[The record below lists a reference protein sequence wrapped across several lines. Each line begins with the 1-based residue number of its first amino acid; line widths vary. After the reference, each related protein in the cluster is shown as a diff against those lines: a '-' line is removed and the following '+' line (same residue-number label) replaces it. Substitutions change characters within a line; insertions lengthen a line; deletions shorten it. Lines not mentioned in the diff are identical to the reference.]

1 MKKMKR
7 AGAWLLTAAMTVS
20 TFAYAAPMTVQ
31 AADNFS
37 GSLTKVDSAK
47 ADGNVVEISFND
59 GAVKGRITFLED
71 GVFRYNVDPSGEFSE
86 YAKVRG
92 GYPDTGKIQA
102 QPDDSDRYSHPNA
115 SVSEKDGK
123 FMITNGETTIEFDK
137 DTALMSVKAGDK
149 TVMEESA
156 PLNFAGS
163 STTQTLV
170 QHDKTN
176 YNAGLREEFFGG
188 GTQNGRFV
196 HTDDVI
202 NISNESSWTDGGVA
216 SPAPFYYTSNG
227 YGVLRNTYMSG
238 KYDFGSTTDG
248 VVTAT
253 HNENEYDAYIF
264 VSSSENGSTV
274 STDLLD
280 GYFTVTGNPVLLPSY
295 AFYLGHLNAYNRDAW
310 SDTSKSGYKAWTIKG
325 NDSYESAGSTTYER
339 GGTGTT
345 IQAGEMGESLNGT
358 EPTVA
363 TDMMPEGVTHPEE
376 FSARAVL
383 DEYLDYDMPFGFFL
397 PNDGYGA
404 GYGQNGYN
412 MTGGVN
418 ADGSSSEERLAA
430 VAANVEN
437 LKEFADYAADRGI
450 ATGLWTQSNLTPDS
464 NSNTYW
470 HTLRDFN
477 AEVNAGVT
485 TLKTDVA
492 WVGYGY
498 SFQLSGVKQAY
509 DIVTK
514 NQSTRPNI
522 ISLDGWA
529 GSQRYNSVW
538 TGDQYGGSW
547 EYIRFHIP
555 TFIGQSLSGNPNI
568 GCDMDGIW
576 GGNPVIATRDYQWK
590 SFAPQ
595 MLDMD
600 GWGSYAKAPYTHG
613 DPYTGVSRM
622 YLKMKA
628 MMMPYIYTNAYAAAN
643 IDTGN
648 GDTGLPMVRAMFLE
662 FPEEAYAYTEAGS
675 QYQYMWGENLLV
687 APLYQ
692 NTQAD
697 SMGNDV
703 RNGIYLPGGEDTIWI
718 DYFTGDQ
725 YRGGQILNGFDAP
738 LWKIPLFVKNGAII
752 PMYAEHN
759 VAVEGV
765 ENGVDKSQRIVEFW
779 PEGETDFSAIEDDG
793 TSVTNN
799 ITEEEGYGDLDDI
812 DYGDHVTTKYT
823 SKVDGDTATLTAEK
837 STGSYNGYDKNKDT
851 TFIVNASV
859 EPSKVTAYNGSASL
873 DKVEAADKA
882 DFDALMPEDGEFIYF
897 YDESPEIETFASEE
911 ETIIADMVKDVE
923 VSGKLYVKFANTD
936 SQANEQKLV
945 IEGFENTGDLNSSDL
960 NEDLDAPT
968 LRENEDLKTPTS
980 ITLEWDAVEGATGY
994 EILVDGT
1001 LDDEGNMT
1009 SGMINSVAGGAE
1021 ATSFTHTDLEYKST
1035 HTYYIRSVNK
1045 DGHSVWSEI
1054 LETESADDPF
1064 RLSPDVTAEQ
1074 ITWTGG
1080 IYSTRNPILAF
1091 DEVFQTGDGGFHSSD
1106 GAIGQ
1111 TLTVD
1116 YGNAYVFDKI
1126 EYYPRDDAGNG
1137 TVTKMRV
1144 ETSLDGVNWVQHGDT
1159 ESSADADADLSY
1171 NMVRSSAMKT
1181 LDLRDPNTGADA
1193 IGARYIRFTP
1203 LASVGNFFSASELKV
1218 YTVDSVA
1225 GAADKPFRV
1234 GNISSIGTSEPTL
1247 TTFQLMF
1254 QKESSAHGSDKNS
1267 TWVGEVQSQYGD
1279 INFNGIA
1286 DIWDYAFTAFY
1297 VDGGTTKTGSVSGDI
1312 MLLPSA
1318 AKVEKGD
1325 TFTINVTALDVENLN
1340 AYGSIMNYD
1349 PDKLEYV
1356 ETTYVGTAGM
1366 YTQGMTGNIVNDD
1379 GTAYINHNALNM
1391 GDQPLVSGSKI
1402 LATIT
1407 MKAKADADLNDTDV
1421 IDLSSVTMLGP
1432 DFSVK
1437 ESKVVTDVE
1446 IPEVPTTTTI
1456 DYGMDAFDI
1465 TMTNKVLTT
1474 DDGSNV
1480 TTIVQ
1485 TGSYAS
1491 LFDGSYGRD
1500 FEFKWDTGQT
1510 ILPEGQI
1517 LPTTMH
1523 LELKTP
1529 SKMSTVKVYNANRG
1543 NGYLTSMSAEVF
1555 YEDGTSEVTDFD
1567 TEQADYTVTAD
1578 DSKNV
1583 TKVDLTF
1590 LTSTGTANANNEPR
1604 DNRMLTLAEIDCEYV
1619 SGISATGIEPAE
1631 TASKEIYEGQIGNID
1646 AVVLPADCPNQ
1657 YFTVENSNKDV
1668 ASVITLADGNGAPVY
1683 KVLGLKAGTTEITLK
1698 AAADETI
1705 TTTYT
1710 LTVKAGVDK
1719 SALVDAINKTTGALE
1734 SLYTADSYAAYKTA
1748 YDNAVAVN
1756 EKPDATLAEVEEAVT
1771 NLLKAY
1777 DALVIEPVDES
1788 LKLDTDKVIAGAE
1801 ALYSESN
1808 VPARMFDGDLGT
1820 YWESPY
1826 TGSNAKLPQDV
1837 VVELTDICQLEQV
1850 TFISHTIQN
1859 GGVTEYTISVSLDGN
1874 EWTEVTSGTVD
1885 AGAYK
1890 QGQNVRV
1897 DARFAPADAKYVKF
1911 TVEGA
1916 VGRIASEDNMYGR
1929 IAEMNLYGTA
1939 EADKGDLETL
1949 YNQYKDLK
1957 KTGYTKETWD
1967 VFQEAL
1973 NTAKNVLDNAAA
1985 SAEEINA
1992 AADGLQ
1998 AAVDGLRVSKTT
2010 LEYFLNK
2017 AKEHQANGDVDD
2029 CVQSVKDLFAEA
2041 IAEGEAAMAAENPTY
2056 EEVMDAS
2063 LKLVKAINALDMK
2076 AGDKTDLEMALEL
2089 ADMIDL
2095 DKYVEAGQD
2104 AFLAAKDAAEAVM
2117 ADGDAMQDDID
2128 SAWQALI
2135 DAMSNL
2141 RLKADKSALEDL
2153 LNSVAGLDL
2162 SKYTDE
2168 SVQVFRTAFAAANAV
2183 MDNITLTRD
2192 DQQTVDNAVLA
2203 LASARDGLVL
2213 KDDASGGDDEKPGS
2227 GDDNTGGSGN
2237 TGTGNGSGGNTAGSG
2252 STNAGG
2258 NSGTQNQSAAKTGD
2272 AAPIAGLAAVVILAA
2287 VLAGCTVIIR
2297 RKQR

>member
-20 TFAYAAPMTVQ
+20 TFAYAAPKTVQ
-31 AADNFS
+31 AADAFS

-86 YAKVRG
+86 YAKPRG
-92 GYPDTGKIQA
+92 GQPDTGKIQA
-102 QPDDSDRYSHPNA
+102 QPDDSDRYSHPDA
-115 SVSEKDGK
+115 SVSEKDGT
-123 FMITNGETTIEFDK
+123 FAITSGETTIVFDK

-156 PLNFAGS
+156 PLNFAG
-163 STTQTLV
+163 TTTVQSLV
-170 QHDKTN
+170 QHDATN

-196 HTDDVI
+196 HTDKII
-202 NISNESSWTDGGVA
+202 NIANESGWVDGRVA
-216 SPAPFYYTSNG
+216 SPSPFYYTSNG
-227 YGVLRNTYMSG
+227 YGVLRNTYMDG

-264 VSSSENGSTV
+264 VSSGEDGSSV
-274 STDLLD
+274 SADLLD
-280 GYFTVTGNPVLLPSY
+280 GYFTVTGNPVLLPEY
-295 AFYLGHLNAYNRDAW
+295 GFYLGHLNAYNRDAW
-310 SDTSKSGYKAWTIKG
+310 SNTSASGYKAWTIKG
-325 NDSYESAGSTTYER
+325 NGSYDSAGTTTYEA
-339 GGTGTT
+339 GGTGYQVQDGQQMET
-345 IQAGEMGESLNGT
+345 LNGHG
-358 EPTVA
+358 PSIY
-363 TDMMPEGVTHPEE
+363 TDAMPDVTFPEE
-376 FSARAVL
+376 FSARTVL

-418 ADGSSSEERLAA
+418 ADGSSSPERMEALE
-430 VAANVEN
+430 ANIAN
-437 LKEFADYAADRGI
+437 LEEFADYAASKGV
-450 ATGLWTQSNLTPDS
+450 ATGLWTQSALTPDS
-464 NSNTYW
+464 NPSTYW
-470 HTLRDFN
+470 HRLRDFEG
-477 AEVNAGVT
+477 EVAAGVT

-492 WVGYGY
+492 WVNPGY
-498 SFQLSGVKQAY
+498 SFQISGVKFAY
-509 DIVTK
+509 DTITVNEGK
-514 NQSTRPNI
+514 RPNI

-538 TGDQYGGSW
+538 TGDQFGGDW

-568 GCDMDGIW
+568 GSDMDGIW
-576 GGNPVIATRDYQWK
+576 GGAPVIATRDYQWK

-600 GWGSYAKAPYTHG
+600 GWGTYMKAPYTHG

-628 MMMPYIYTNAYAAAN
+628 MMMPYTYTNAYAAAN
-643 IDTGN
+643 MDTGN
-648 GDTGLPMVRAMFLE
+648 DDTGLPMMRAMFLE
-662 FPEEAYAYTEAGS
+662 YPDEAYAYTEAGAK
-675 QYQYMWGENLLV
+675 YQYMWGENLLV

-692 NTQAD
+692 NTKAD

-718 DYFTGDQ
+718 DYFTGEQ

-765 ENGVDKSQRIVEFW
+765 EDGVDKSQRIVEFW

-793 TSVTNN
+793 TTMTNE
-799 ITEEEGYGDLDDI
+799 IVEEEGFGDIDNI

-851 TFIVNASV
+851 TFVVNASV
-859 EPSKVTAYNGSASL
+859 EPSKVTAYNGSDSL
-873 DKVEAADKA
+873 KKVEATDKA
-882 DFDALMPEDGEFIYF
+882 DFDAKMPEAGEFIYF
-897 YDESPEIETFASEE
+897 YDESPEIETFASDEE
-911 ETIIADMVKDVE
+911 EILAGMVADVE

-945 IEGFENTGDLNSSDL
+945 IEGFENTGDLNSTGL
-960 NEDLDAPT
+960 NENLDAPV

-980 ITLEWDAVEGATGY
+980 ITLEWDAVEDATGY

-1001 LDDEGNMT
+1001 VDEEGNAT
-1009 SGMINSVAGGAE
+1009 SGMIHSVESKTDVAP
-1021 ATSFTHTDLEYKST
+1021 SFTNTDLEYKSV

-1045 DGHSVWSEI
+1045 EGHSVWSEVFEA
-1054 LETESADDPF
+1054 ETADDPF
-1064 RLSPDVTAEQ
+1064 RLSPDVTADQ
-1074 ITWTGG
+1074 ITWSGS
-1080 IYSTRNPILAF
+1080 IYGSHNPILAF
-1091 DEVFQTGDGGFHSSD
+1091 DEVFQSGDGGFHSD
-1106 GAIGQ
+1106 GNSIGQ

-1144 ETSLDGVNWVQHGDT
+1144 ETSLDGINWVQHGDT
-1159 ESSADADADLSY
+1159 ESSTAADADLSY
-1171 NMVRSSAMKT
+1171 NMVRSKDMKT
-1181 LDLRDPNTGADA
+1181 LDLRDPNTGDDS
-1193 IGARYIRFTP
+1193 IGARYIRLTP
-1203 LASVGNFFSASELKV
+1203 LASVGNFFAASEIKV
-1218 YTVDSVA
+1218 YTIDGGA
-1225 GAADKPFRV
+1225 GWAQSPFRV
-1234 GNISSIGTSEPTL
+1234 GNISSVGTNEPTVD
-1247 TTFQLMF
+1247 TFQQMF
-1254 QKESSAHGSDKNS
+1254 QKESSAHGSEKMDA
-1267 TWVGEVQSQYGD
+1267 WVGEIQKQYGD
-1279 INFNGIA
+1279 INFNGIS
-1286 DIWDYAFTAFY
+1286 DIWDYAFTAFAI
-1297 VDGGTTKTGSVSGDI
+1297 DGGTKQTGSVSGDI
-1312 MLLPSA
+1312 MLLPSSTDV
-1318 AKVEKGD
+1318 KSGD
-1325 TFTINVTALDVENLN
+1325 TFTVNVTALDVTNLN
-1340 AYGSIMNYD
+1340 AYGSIIDYD
-1349 PDKLEYV
+1349 PAKLEYV
-1356 ETTYVGTAGM
+1356 GVEYVGTGAM
-1366 YTQGMTGNIVNDD
+1366 YTQAMTAGIVNDD

-1391 GDQPLVSGSKI
+1391 GDQPLVNGSKV

-1407 MKAKADADLNDTDV
+1407 MKAKADVSLKDTDV

-1523 LELKTP
+1523 LAMKTP
-1529 SKMSTVKVYNANRG
+1529 SKMSSVEVYNANRG

-1555 YEDGTSEVTDFD
+1555 YEDGTSQTEEFA
-1567 TEQADYTVTAD
+1567 TEQTSYKITTD
-1578 DSKNV
+1578 DSKNI

-1590 LTSTGTANANNEPR
+1590 ETSTGTANANNDPR
-1604 DNRMLTLAEIDCEYV
+1604 DNRMLTLAEIDCLYT
-1619 SGISATGIEPAE
+1619 SGIPAE
-1631 TASKEIYEGQIGNID
+1631 SIELAEGTPTEIYVGQVGSVD

-1657 YFTVENSNKDV
+1657 YYTVESSDPAV
-1668 ASVITLADGNGAPVY
+1668 ASIITLVDENGAPVY
-1683 KVLGLKAGTTEITLK
+1683 KVLGMSAGTAEITLT
-1698 AAADETI
+1698 AAADETV
-1705 TTTYT
+1705 TNKYT
-1710 LTVKAGVDK
+1710 VTVLEGVNK
-1719 SALVDAINKTTGALE
+1719 SDLVEAINKTTGVVE
-1734 SLYTADSYAAYKTA
+1734 SIYTADSYAAYKAA

-1756 EKPDATLAEVEEAVT
+1756 EKEDATVSEVEEATT

-1916 VGRIASEDNMYGR
+1916 VGRIASEDNKYGR

-1957 KTGYTKETWD
+1957 
-1967 VFQEAL
+1967 
-1973 NTAKNVLDNAAA
+1973 
-1985 SAEEINA
+1985 
-1992 AADGLQ
+1992 
-1998 AAVDGLRVSKTT
+1998 
-2010 LEYFLNK
+2010 
-2017 AKEHQANGDVDD
+2017 
-2029 CVQSVKDLFAEA
+2029 
-2041 IAEGEAAMAAENPTY
+2041 
-2056 EEVMDAS
+2056 
-2063 LKLVKAINALDMK
+2063 
-2076 AGDKTDLEMALEL
+2076 
-2089 ADMIDL
+2089 
-2095 DKYVEAGQD
+2095 
-2104 AFLAAKDAAEAVM
+2104 
-2117 ADGDAMQDDID
+2117 
-2128 SAWQALI
+2128 
-2135 DAMSNL
+2135 
-2141 RLKADKSALEDL
+2141 
-2153 LNSVAGLDL
+2153 
-2162 SKYTDE
+2162 
-2168 SVQVFRTAFAAANAV
+2168 
-2183 MDNITLTRD
+2183 
-2192 DQQTVDNAVLA
+2192 
-2203 LASARDGLVL
+2203 
-2213 KDDASGGDDEKPGS
+2213 
-2227 GDDNTGGSGN
+2227 
-2237 TGTGNGSGGNTAGSG
+2237 
-2252 STNAGG
+2252 
-2258 NSGTQNQSAAKTGD
+2258 
-2272 AAPIAGLAAVVILAA
+2272 
-2287 VLAGCTVIIR
+2287 
-2297 RKQR
+2297 